1 MTAEVEVPIFEL
13 PLNELLE
20 AAAVPMR
27 EEATNDINCEVRAFI
42 SQLFEREKASIPQ
55 IIFEIFFCGVDPL
68 QRLSITNEVCKFKEV
83 TQHILIQHNTT

>member
-55 IIFEIFFCGVDPL
+55 IIFEIFFCGV
-68 QRLSITNEVCKFKEV
+68 IFFKEV
-83 TQHILIQHNTT
+83 TQQGGKIAILCANQIQTGICQV